1 MKSSSYIHSV
11 AAAVAHQLHQHSPR
25 ILRTLVACGEEEEEE
40 EEVLSELLGCFFP
53 LSFGC
58 REGDR
63 HCDYADLN
71 FSLVCGNPTW
81 KHGSNDADFIHCNA
95 GRKGGSCTTS
105 VFMQT
110 RRSRGGT
117 IHSRFCILYPR
128 HFPADVTDSHQCQAR
143 KLTGSRKLLRTRSCP
158 VFMDW
163 DFLDNQECVCT
174 TFRCAWRSCGWKILR
189 FAQTRQI
196 WRPTQLACLQSQWVL
211 RHWSWIHC
219 SRAHVR
225 LWLRLAIGTNHQQ
238 QWPVSSLSSR
248 TSGGLGHHHLWS

>member
-1 MKSSSYIHSV
+1 MKKKKKSY
-11 AAAVAHQLHQHSPR
+11 
-25 ILRTLVACGEEEEEE
+25 
-40 EEVLSELLGCFFP
+40 LSCWVVFFP

-117 IHSRFCILYPR
+117 VHSRFCILYPR
-128 HFPADVTDSHQCQAR
+128 HFPADAADSHQCQAR

-163 DFLDNQECVCT
+163 DFLDKQECDCK
-174 TFRCAWRSCGWKILR
+174 TFHCAWRSCGWKILR
-189 FAQTRQI
+189 FVQT
-196 WRPTQLACLQSQWVL
+196 
-211 RHWSWIHC
+211 
-219 SRAHVR
+219 
-225 LWLRLAIGTNHQQ
+225 
-238 QWPVSSLSSR
+238 
-248 TSGGLGHHHLWS
+248 